1 MHQVPTLAAREKL
14 VEMGYITRLR
24 STFRRWYCQNLQQ
37 WQTTPDHSYF
47 VINRMRSLQSWPQQD
62 PSQRLFEINYHQY
75 KAMWDHMCLW
85 SDRYIYYYYMM
96 KFSSNFRNN
105 TNPEPEWLE
114 AWWKKFGLNSSAI
127 HLDVIE
133 TWQFIHQVNLS
144 DNVHRLGQISNTGFM
159 NMFIDEKHPWVI
171 RIKYVLQQE
180 EDSNENPNMYR
191 EVFKQHWDPYRF
203 NHFHDQ
209 PVK

>member
-1 MHQVPTLAAREKL
+1 
-14 VEMGYITRLR
+14 MGDIAKIR
-24 STFRRWYCQNLQQ
+24 STFRRWYCENLQQ
-37 WQTTPDHSYF
+37 WHTTPDHSYF
-47 VINRMRSLQSWPQQD
+47 VINRMISLQSWPQQD

-85 SDRYIYYYYMM
+85 SDRYRYYYWMM

-105 TNPEPEWLE
+105 TNLELEWLE
-114 AWWKKFGLNSSAI
+114 AWWKNFGLNSSAI

-133 TWQFIHQVNLS
+133 TWQFVHQVNLA
-144 DNVHRLGQISNTGFM
+144 DNVHRLGQISNTSFM

-180 EDSNENPNMYR
+180 EDSNEDPNMYQ
-191 EVFKQHWDPYRF
+191 EVFTQHWDPYHF

-209 PVK
+209 PVE